1 LNAEI
6 ITIGDEILIGQV
18 VDTNSAFI
26 SKELNKIGV
35 SVYQI
40 TSVQDD
46 REHILKAFK
55 EAEENA
61 EIIIITGGL
70 GPTKD
75 DITKHTIAEYFG
87 DILVKDEKVMTHV
100 EDIFK
105 NYVKKPMSALN
116 LGQAMVPS
124 KATVLFNKYGT
135 APGMWLERNGKVFVS
150 LPGVPFE
157 MKALLHKE
165 VIPKLRDKYHF
176 PFILH
181 KTLMTY
187 GLGESSLADR
197 LDGFEKELPSFI
209 KLAYLPNFGKVR
221 LRLSAKAEDK
231 DLVLTEMNEQ
241 VKKLIPIIEDVFI
254 GFDDEE
260 TLESSVGKLL
270 KANNATLSIAESCT
284 GGAVSEAI
292 TSVPGAS
299 NYFIG
304 SVVSY
309 NERIKTDFIG
319 VSKTAIEKNSVVSAE
334 VALEMAKGVQKLF
347 KTDYAISITGNAG
360 PTKDKTDKSVGVVFI
375 AIATP
380 SETFVEEFN
389 FGQPREK
396 VIQRATNKALELLNK
411 ELLKNNKNSLL
422 IE

>member
-1 LNAEI
+1 MNAEI

-75 DITKHTIAEYFG
+75 DITKHTIAEYFE

-135 APGMWLERNGKVFVS
+135 APGMWLEKNGKVFVS

-231 DLVLTEMNEQ
+231 DLVLAEMNKQ
-241 VKKLIPIIEDVFI
+241 VKKLIPFIEDIFI

-292 TSVPGAS
+292 TSVSGAS

-319 VSKTAIEKNSVVSAE
+319 VSKATIEKNSVVSAE
-334 VALEMAKGVQKLF
+334 VALEMAKGIQKLF
-347 KTDYAISITGNAG
+347 KTDYAVSITGNAG

-380 SETFVEEFN
+380 SKTLVEEFN

-411 ELLKNNKNSLL
+411 ELLKNSKNSLL